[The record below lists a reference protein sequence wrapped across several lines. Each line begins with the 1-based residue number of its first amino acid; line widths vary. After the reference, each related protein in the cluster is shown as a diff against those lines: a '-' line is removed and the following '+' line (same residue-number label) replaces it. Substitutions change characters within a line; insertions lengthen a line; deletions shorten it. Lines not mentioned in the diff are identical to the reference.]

1 MDERNI
7 ITDEQVVKR
16 AREAVRL
23 ELKRMKAMDIPV
35 AVYDGKTKK
44 IYQVYSDGTREEVH
58 LEDHCDG
65 MT

>member
-23 ELKRMKAMDIPV
+23 ELERMKAMDIPV
-35 AVYDGKTKK
+35 AIYDRKTKK
-44 IYQVYSDGTREEVH
+44 IYQVYSDGTRVEVKP
-58 LEDHCDG
+58 ED
-65 MT
+65 